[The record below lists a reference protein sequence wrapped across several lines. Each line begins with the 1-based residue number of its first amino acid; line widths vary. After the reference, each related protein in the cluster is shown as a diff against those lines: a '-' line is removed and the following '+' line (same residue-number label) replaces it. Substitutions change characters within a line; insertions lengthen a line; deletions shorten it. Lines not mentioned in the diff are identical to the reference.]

1 MEDTEP
7 RVWVGL
13 GEGFHSQ
20 VGTWMDSDHSLFSLG
35 EDPGTGTRG
44 HHIERAQE
52 SEESGRKEKFRWCL
66 AWALFLLN
74 QKCSP
79 KQMSN
84 NNNWQNE
91 VFSST
96 DGVSIWPYFQKSI
109 LWKKE
114 LGNDSCV
121 LVTPQ
126 HSKKMMLLPTMQKG
140 VSQASGSSPLKPDAG
155 PWLWEWEKMG
165 QCQLNQEG

>member
-1 MEDTEP
+1 M
-7 RVWVGL
+7 GL

-66 AWALFLLN
+66 AWALLLLN

-84 NNNWQNE
+84 NSNWQKE

-96 DGVSIWPYFQKSI
+96 DGVYMTIFAKI
-109 LWKKE
+109 DFMKKGTGE
-114 LGNDSCV
+114 QQLC
-121 LVTPQ
+121 
-126 HSKKMMLLPTMQKG
+126 
-140 VSQASGSSPLKPDAG
+140 SGDTTAF
-155 PWLWEWEKMG
+155 
-165 QCQLNQEG
+165 